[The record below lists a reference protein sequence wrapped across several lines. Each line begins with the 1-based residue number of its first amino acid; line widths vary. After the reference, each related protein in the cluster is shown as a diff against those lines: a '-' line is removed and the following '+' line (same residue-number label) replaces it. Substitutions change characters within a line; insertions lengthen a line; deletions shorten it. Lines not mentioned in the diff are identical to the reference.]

1 MKYIERP
8 GYMQRLT
15 DLRDT
20 PDIKV
25 ITGVRESGKSELVK
39 AFIRRITETETGKK
53 KSGLRTDV

>member
-1 MKYIERP
+1 
-8 GYMQRLT
+8 MQRLT

-39 AFIRRITETETGKK
+39 AFIRRITETEPGKE